1 MNHSVVR
8 SFTKFGAMSG
18 LALATLWFAAS
29 AAADQRAAMQVC
41 RADAQKLCASTPPGG
56 GRIVACLRENES
68 KLSPGCQAQ
77 LGKLEGCAAEIKA
90 LCPQVQGDAG
100 LRQCVRAKRSEV
112 SEGCR
117 TAAGG

>member
-1 MNHSVVR
+1 MNHGVVF
-8 SFTKFGAMSG
+8 SLTKFMAMSG
-18 LALATLWFAAS
+18 FALATLWFAAS

-41 RADAQKLCASTPPGG
+41 RADAQKLCAGVSPGG

-77 LGKLEGCAAEIKA
+77 LGGLEACATEVKQLCLQAQGETA
-90 LCPQVQGDAG
+90 LRRCA
-100 LRQCVRAKRSEV
+100 RARRSEI

-117 TAAGG
+117 AAAGG